1 MIGQLKSLRA
11 GQRISLRITADPDAG
26 VDLTTVT
33 SATLLVR
40 DRALKTAQ
48 VEWATTIAPG
58 TTAGVLTLSRVTDGT
73 EQGDYVW
80 CARLFVS
87 GVLLVETVEDRKN
100 LIVFTPSAFTE

>member
-11 GQRISLRITADPDAG
+11 GQRLTLKVNVGTG

-40 DRALKTAQ
+40 DRALQTAQ
-48 VEWATTIAPG
+48 VQWAATIASS
-58 TTAGVLTLSRVTDGT
+58 TASQLVLTWVTDGT
-73 EQGDYVW
+73 EQGEYIW

-87 GVLLVETVEDRKN
+87 GVLLVETAEDSRN
-100 LIVFTPSAFTE
+100 LIVFTPSAFT